1 MEDRRTEVGLF
12 RYSLAREPAD
22 AALSKAERGAL
33 VRALA
38 AREHVGPDGNW
49 VRVGRSTLD
58 RWVRV
63 LRAGGFDALLPVPRR
78 GVPTTPAEVLELAE
92 TLRRDVPERTAAQ
105 VRRIMVAA
113 GGDEPVVVPSVRT
126 LQRHF
131 VRVGL
136 NVRPDGGPPRVF
148 GRFQAAGPNELWS
161 GDALHGPAV
170 DGRKAILFAFVD
182 DYSRLLPGYRWGYSE
197 DVVRLEAALRSG
209 LASRGVPKAIL
220 VDRGSAFVSGQ
231 LLRACATL
239 GVRLIHA
246 RPYSPTTKGKIER
259 AFETVRGQFLVE
271 VAARGVADLAELN
284 RLFSAWVEVHYHRA
298 VHSETKAR
306 PIERFLQAG
315 PPPLPTP
322 DMLREAFLW
331 AEGRKVTKTAT
342 VSLHG
347 NAYEVDPAL
356 IGRRVEL
363 LFDPFDLGRIE
374 VRFEGRAMGLATP
387 QRISRHTHPKAR
399 PDAAPP
405 REPSG
410 IDYLGLLAARR
421 DKELGGQRISYA
433 DLAAD
438 DSDGD
443 GGDEGNDDDNQ
454 PREGE
459 RL

>member
-1 MEDRRTEVGLF
+1 LVEDRRREIGLF
-12 RYSLAREPAD
+12 RYSLAREPSD
-22 AALSKAERGAL
+22 LALSGAERGAL

-38 AREHVGPDGNW
+38 AREHLGPDGRW
-49 VRVGRSTLD
+49 MRVGRSTLD
-58 RWVRV
+58 RWVRM
-63 LRAGGFDALLPVPRR
+63 LRAGGFEALVPAPRR
-78 GVPTTPAEVLELAE
+78 GVPTTPVETLKLAE
-92 TLRRDVPERTAAQ
+92 TLKRDVPERTAAQ
-105 VRRIMVAA
+105 VRRVMLESA
-113 GGDEPVVVPSVRT
+113 GEEPTVVPSVRT

-148 GRFQAAGPNELWS
+148 GRFQAGQPNELWS
-161 GDALHGPAV
+161 GDALHGPV
-170 DGRKAILFAFVD
+170 VGERKAILFAFID

-259 AFETVRGQFLVE
+259 AFETIRGQFLVE
-271 VAARGVADLAELN
+271 VAARAVADLAELN

-306 PIERFLQAG
+306 PIERFLEAG
-315 PPPLPTP
+315 PPALPTP
-322 DMLREAFLW
+322 QMLREAFLW
-331 AEGRKVTKTAT
+331 AEWRKVSKTAV

-347 NAYEVDPAL
+347 NAYEVDAAL

-363 LFDPFDLGRIE
+363 VFDPFDLARIE
-374 VRFEGRAMGLATP
+374 VRFEGRAMGAATP
-387 QRISRHTHPKAR
+387 QKISRHTHPKAR
-399 PDAAPP
+399 PDAAPAP
-405 REPSG
+405 EPSG

-421 DKELGGQRISYA
+421 DEELSGERISYA
-433 DLAAD
+433 DLAPD
-438 DSDGD
+438 DSHHDDGQ
-443 GGDEGNDDDNQ
+443 DEDNDDEQ
-454 PREGE
+454 PQGE